1 MSDEKIIEK
10 CCRSHTALLSAVLLK
25 GNADGGV
32 WLNEVDKMSKGFA
45 NSFIRFHNDKIKKA
59 REEVIKELQTLCHI
73 KEGDVWKKLTIS
85 KLAWE
90 RLIEKLNSSQARNT
104 PQSESGSKKE
114 VEE

>member
-1 MSDEKIIEK
+1 MASDKRISNVMENIVAHYEDGNPKESVDI
-10 CCRSHTALLSAVLLK
+10 LK
-25 GNADGGV
+25 Y
-32 WLNEVDKMSKGFA
+32 E
-45 NSFIRFHNDKIKKA
+45 IKKA